1 MVFNP
6 LKIIVA
12 DCYVYEYL
20 TGLWENE
27 NFQDT
32 IFNKSRTGFMEKFYS
47 CTILQVSNLQTD
59 IDISNINSEYVLLS
73 HYIRELLPLKMIT
86 KEVVKNLG
94 MNSEKLDFVS
104 SYTVY
109 ENNNCAIVVATVLS
123 MTPNTKHIA
132 VKYHWFRQIDGNEYF
147 IKNV

>member
-1 MVFNP
+1 M
-6 LKIIVA
+6 
-12 DCYVYEYL
+12 
-20 TGLWENE
+20 
-27 NFQDT
+27 
-32 IFNKSRTGFMEKFYS
+32 
-47 CTILQVSNLQTD
+47 
-59 IDISNINSEYVLLS
+59 LLS

-132 VKYHWFRQIDGNEYF
+132 VKYHWFR
-147 IKNV
+147 